1 MNTPRA
7 IDANLARCES
17 CAQLCKLTDGDRG
30 QCPRCGSAVSL
41 RYRHSLQRT
50 LALCL
55 ASIFLLIPAN
65 TLPIM
70 TVNNL
75 GNGQPD
81 TIMSGVIRL
90 WQADLA
96 AIAAIVFIASILV
109 PILKLLAL
117 ILLMCVV
124 KMRLRLSSDQ
134 CTRLYRFVHLI
145 GRWSMLD
152 LFMISILVSVVG
164 LGNIASVDAGPG
176 ATAFAAVVILTMLA
190 ANCFDPRLI
199 WDLEEND

>member
-109 PILKLLAL
+109 P
-117 ILLMCVV
+117 
-124 KMRLRLSSDQ
+124 
-134 CTRLYRFVHLI
+134 
-145 GRWSMLD
+145 
-152 LFMISILVSVVG
+152 
-164 LGNIASVDAGPG
+164 
-176 ATAFAAVVILTMLA
+176 
-190 ANCFDPRLI
+190 
-199 WDLEEND
+199 